1 MFSSFGKKQGSSL
14 APRFVKIE
22 LSSQSS
28 EASSLEAQQLLK
40 SFMLQS
46 VHLDVSLN
54 EFASHG
60 ALTFIF
66 KNPVASPVEM
76 LFAFPLMDG
85 GAVITD
91 ITTEWDGQRI
101 CGRVRPTDEG
111 KREYHEAVAKGH
123 TASMVEHAE
132 NDMFLWRIGGIPGGS
147 TVTVISAFAGPV
159 IMTKKFGKKPQTEI
173 TLTLP
178 TVVPPW
184 YGRADGGD
192 AALAY
197 DTAVQATAATVGGLQ
212 LALPPFTATVRSHFI
227 TESLHGISVSSPTH
241 GPPDASSTR
250 TLNTGLEVRFRDMF
264 KAPAGGKAATNLQMR
279 WVADGIVPNLACVG
293 RLLAGAGKLAVES
306 SGSDDIV
313 SKDAAATTAMEQAAA
328 ALEGGPLAEDAQ
340 ALLDKTK
347 IHQRKIE
354 QVCGVLFSEKD
365 GKQPDG
371 VHVTVLVDCSGS
383 MYQER
388 ITNARKAL
396 RALLTSLDP
405 TSTFSVYLFGNSCR
419 AVDVEGSHVIAA
431 SPENI
436 RTVTCEVDDT
446 RSMGGTELFDAVQ
459 EVMRLQVPSSRRHNV
474 MILTDGEVGQTESEQ
489 VKALL
494 APLCPH
500 AALVGIIG
508 IGNDVTRT
516 TLRHIVEGGLG
527 PQALL
532 VDDESEDGVFFHS
545 VFKAC
550 TESLL
555 VRAHD
560 AIMRVF
566 HSMTSLCSP
575 LRI

>member
-1 MFSSFGKKQGSSL
+1 
-14 APRFVKIE
+14 
-22 LSSQSS
+22 
-28 EASSLEAQQLLK
+28 
-40 SFMLQS
+40 
-46 VHLDVSLN
+46 
-54 EFASHG
+54 
-60 ALTFIF
+60 
-66 KNPVASPVEM
+66 
-76 LFAFPLMDG
+76 
-85 GAVITD
+85 
-91 ITTEWDGQRI
+91 
-101 CGRVRPTDEG
+101 
-111 KREYHEAVAKGH
+111 
-123 TASMVEHAE
+123 
-132 NDMFLWRIGGIPGGS
+132 
-147 TVTVISAFAGPV
+147 
-159 IMTKKFGKKPQTEI
+159 
-173 TLTLP
+173 
-178 TVVPPW
+178 
-184 YGRADGGD
+184 
-192 AALAY
+192 
-197 DTAVQATAATVGGLQ
+197 
-212 LALPPFTATVRSHFI
+212 
-227 TESLHGISVSSPTH
+227 
-241 GPPDASSTR
+241 
-250 TLNTGLEVRFRDMF
+250 
-264 KAPAGGKAATNLQMR
+264 
-279 WVADGIVPNLACVG
+279 
-293 RLLAGAGKLAVES
+293 
-306 SGSDDIV
+306 
-313 SKDAAATTAMEQAAA
+313 MEQAAA
-328 ALEGGPLAEDAQ
+328 ALAGGSLAADAQ

-347 IHQRKIE
+347 IQQRKIE

-388 ITNARKAL
+388 IANARKAL

-405 TSTFSVYLFGNSCR
+405 TSTFSVYLFGSSCR
-419 AVDVEGSHVIAA
+419 AVDVEGSRVIAA

-500 AALVGIIG
+500 SALVGIIG

-560 AIMRVF
+560 AIMRFF
-566 HSMTSLCSP
+566 HSMTALCSP